1 MGGRLGN
8 SSTVRSVCPAIYSKW
23 IPTQPGTVWKSS
35 SPAHPLSLVFVL
47 SHPTFHALFD
57 FIIDT
62 VATGYPVPPQMTITT
77 VPLSTVFT
85 APASCSTSWT
95 YEASTYNGITSGI
108 LLQNAVAVLL
118 DTECFPPGFEQ
129 AGRIFL
135 DQIFSPGACPQ
146 GYVTQSPLLVNSGTS
161 TATCCSQYVLHQ
173 SQTA

>member
-1 MGGRLGN
+1 VSALLF
-8 SSTVRSVCPAIYSKW
+8 
-23 IPTQPGTVWKSS
+23 IPNGSPP
-35 SPAHPLSLVFVL
+35 SPAQFGNPLLLHIRFPSF
-47 SHPTFHALFD
+47 LFCR
-57 FIIDT
+57 I
-62 VATGYPVPPQMTITT
+62 QH
-77 VPLSTVFT
+77 STVFT